1 MQKERRVNV
10 RCSQKLEMQKIEVNV
25 RSFEKTRNAEERRV
39 SVRCSQ
45 KLEMQEQ
52 KKNQC

>member
-1 MQKERRVNV
+1 MLEVLK
-10 RCSQKLEMQKIEVNV
+10 KLEMQKKE
-25 RSFEKTRNAEERRV
+25 V

-45 KLEMQEQ
+45 KLEMQKQ